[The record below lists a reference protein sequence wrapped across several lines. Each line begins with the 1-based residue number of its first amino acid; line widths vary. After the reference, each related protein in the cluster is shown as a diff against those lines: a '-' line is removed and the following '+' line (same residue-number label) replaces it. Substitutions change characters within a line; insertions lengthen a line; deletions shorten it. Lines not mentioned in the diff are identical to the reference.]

1 MESKHMRPAEWALI
15 ALLVIFLIVFVGV
28 LSLGMIA
35 VVRERV
41 MITAGAP
48 ARPALATPSAV
59 ALPEQPGADPFEQ
72 TLIQLYQRVRP
83 SVVNIS
89 VTKMV
94 SMDNGDLPSD
104 EGESYVDITEGSGFI
119 YDSAGYIVTNHHVIE
134 GALDIQV
141 TLFSGEELPAEVVGS
156 DLYSDLAVLKVEAP
170 AELLPPVELG
180 DSDLVQV
187 GQRAIAIGNPF
198 GFQHTVTA
206 GFVSSVGRV
215 IQQETGYS
223 IPYMIQTD
231 AAINPGN
238 SGGPL
243 LDSRGRVIG
252 VNTLLYSQTGTS
264 AGVGFAIP
272 VNLVKR
278 VVPALISRG
287 YYEHAWL
294 GVSGI
299 SLNRRVAEAANLPY
313 TRGALVETVRPD
325 SPAEKA
331 GIRGGTHAVEV
342 PGYLEPVLIGGD
354 VITAFDGY
362 PINSFDDLISRL
374 ENSSPGQTV
383 TLTVMRDD
391 KSLRIKVTLGRRPG
405 P

>member
-1 MESKHMRPAEWALI
+1 MESRQMRPAEWALI
-15 ALLVIFLIVFVGV
+15 AILVIFLVMFVGV
-28 LSLGMIA
+28 LGIGTVA

-41 MITAGAP
+41 IAPAGAP
-48 ARPALATPSAV
+48 ARPAQVTPTPRLELAG
-59 ALPEQPGADPFEQ
+59 EDPFEQ

-89 VTKMV
+89 ATKMV
-94 SMDNGDLPSD
+94 NVEDAPSD
-104 EGESYVDITEGSGFI
+104 EGESYIDITEGSGFI

-170 AELLPPVELG
+170 AALLPPVELG
-180 DSDLVQV
+180 DSDQVQV

-278 VVPALISRG
+278 VVPALISQG

-299 SLNRRVAEAANLPY
+299 SLNRRVAEAADLPY
-313 TRGALVETVRPD
+313 TRGALVETVMPD

-331 GIRGGTHAVEV
+331 GLRGGTHAVEV

-354 VITAFDGY
+354 IITAFDGY

-374 ENSSPGQTV
+374 ENASPGQTV

-391 KSLRIKVTLGRRPG
+391 KPMRIKVTLGRRPG

>member
-1 MESKHMRPAEWALI
+1 MESRQMRPAEWALI
-15 ALLVIFLIVFVGV
+15 AILVIFLVMFVGV
-28 LSLGMIA
+28 LGMGTVI

-41 MITAGAP
+41 IAPAGAP
-48 ARPALATPSAV
+48 ARPAQVTPTPRLELAG
-59 ALPEQPGADPFEQ
+59 EDPFEQ

-89 VTKMV
+89 ATKMV
-94 SMDNGDLPSD
+94 NVEDAPSD
-104 EGESYVDITEGSGFI
+104 EGESYIDITEGSGFI

-180 DSDLVQV
+180 DSDQVQV

-278 VVPALISRG
+278 VVPALISQG

-299 SLNRRVAEAANLPY
+299 SLNRRVAEAADLPY
-313 TRGALVETVRPD
+313 TRGALVETVMPD

-331 GIRGGTHAVEV
+331 GLRGGTHAVEV

-354 VITAFDGY
+354 IITAFDGY
-362 PINSFDDLISRL
+362 PIHSFDDLISRL
-374 ENSSPGQTV
+374 ENASPGQTV

-391 KSLRIKVTLGRRPG
+391 KPMRIKVTLGRRPG

>member
-1 MESKHMRPAEWALI
+1 MALI
-15 ALLVIFLIVFVGV
+15 ALLVLFLIMFVGV
-28 LSLGMIA
+28 LGIGTVA
-35 VVRERV
+35 VVREKA
-41 MITAGAP
+41 IAAGGVLVRPTVTPSPALVSAP
-48 ARPALATPSAV
+48 AG
-59 ALPEQPGADPFEQ
+59 EDPFEQ
-72 TLIQLYQRVRP
+72 ILILLYQRVRP

-89 VTKMV
+89 AAKMV
-94 SMDNGDLPSD
+94 SMGYGDTPS
-104 EGESYVDITEGSGFI
+104 EEERYVDITEGSGFI

-134 GALDIQV
+134 DALDIQV
-141 TLFSGEELPAEVVGS
+141 TLFSGEELPAEIVGS

-180 DSDLVQV
+180 DSDQVQV

-243 LDSRGRVIG
+243 LDSQGRVIG

-278 VVPALISRG
+278 VVPALISQG

-299 SLNRRVAEAANLPY
+299 SLNRRVAVAANLPY
-313 TRGALVETVRPD
+313 TRGALVETVAPD
-325 SPAEKA
+325 SPAAKA
-331 GIRGGTHAVEV
+331 GLRRGTHAVEV

-354 VITAFDGY
+354 VITAFDDH

-374 ENSSPGQTV
+374 ENASVGQTV

-391 KSLRIKVTLGRRPG
+391 KPLRIKVTLGRRPG

>member
-1 MESKHMRPAEWALI
+1 MESKQMRPAEWALI
-15 ALLVIFLIVFVGV
+15 AILVIFLVMFVGV
-28 LSLGMIA
+28 LGIGTVA

-41 MITAGAP
+41 IAPAGAP
-48 ARPALATPSAV
+48 ARPALVTPA
-59 ALPEQPGADPFEQ
+59 ARPELAGEDPFEQ

-89 VTKMV
+89 VTKMM
-94 SMDNGDLPSD
+94 SIEDTPSD
-104 EGESYVDITEGSGFI
+104 EGESYIDITEGSGFI

-180 DSDLVQV
+180 DSDQVQV

-278 VVPALISRG
+278 VVPALISQG

-299 SLNRRVAEAANLPY
+299 SLNRRVAEAADLPY
-313 TRGALVETVRPD
+313 TRGALVETVMPD

-331 GIRGGTHAVEV
+331 GLRGGTHAVEV

-354 VITAFDGY
+354 IITAFDGY

-374 ENSSPGQTV
+374 ENASPGQTV

-391 KSLRIKVTLGRRPG
+391 KPMRIKVTLGRRPG